1 MPCLNPSYFSAYI
14 SDSGRRWLR
23 DSINLCTTVLH
34 CPLYWSTV
42 NPPEAWPVFPALKS
56 LLTVSFNLNLGRTS
70 PSVLYRHL
78 LGISYDYIISIRPPT
93 PPTFFSWSLQYVALL
108 LLSRRLHF
116 SSAYTWTHSHR
127 KVAPKSQTPAGS
139 QSRLVDGCN
148 RRHLTHES
156 ASQSAVSRTGLAKNC

>member
-1 MPCLNPSYFSAYI
+1 MPCLNPSYFSAYV

-23 DSINLCTTVLH
+23 DSIDSCATVLH
-34 CPLYWSTV
+34 CLLYWSTV
-42 NPPEAWPVFPALKS
+42 NPPEAWPVFPALKP

-70 PSVLYRHL
+70 QSVLYRHL
-78 LGISYDYIISIRPPT
+78 LGISYDYIISIRPPH
-93 PPTFFSWSLQYVALL
+93 LQPSSPDHYNMLALL
-108 LLSRRLHF
+108 LLSRCLHF